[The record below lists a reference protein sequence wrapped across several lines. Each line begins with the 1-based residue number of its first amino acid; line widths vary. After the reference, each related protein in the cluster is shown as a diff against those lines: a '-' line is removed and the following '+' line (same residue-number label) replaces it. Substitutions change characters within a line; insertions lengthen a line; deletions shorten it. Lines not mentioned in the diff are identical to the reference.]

1 MGYEGSLS
9 VIYWDCIKTILNAPF
24 DGRITYQARDIVNS
38 SLNYAYAILYTKIRY
53 YLIVAGLSLHISF
66 LHALDER
73 KPTLSFDMIEEFRT
87 FIIDRV
93 IVSMINK
100 NEPMALNKDGFLN
113 DKTKKLIAQN
123 INEKLGSYIT
133 YKKQVVKVESIIEKQ
148 CYALSNFVNEKSSS
162 YKSFIGKF

>member
-9 VIYWDCIKTILNAPF
+9 AIYWDCIKTILNAPF

-53 YLIVAGLSLHISF
+53 YLIIAGLSLHISF

-87 FIIDRV
+87 FIVDRV

-133 YKKQVVKVESIIEKQ
+133 YKKTGR
-148 CYALSNFVNEKSSS
+148 KSRK
-162 YKSFIGKF
+162 YNRKTVLCLIKFRK

>member
-1 MGYEGSLS
+1 M
-9 VIYWDCIKTILNAPF
+9 
-24 DGRITYQARDIVNS
+24 
-38 SLNYAYAILYTKIRY
+38 
-53 YLIVAGLSLHISF
+53 
-66 LHALDER
+66 HALDER

-87 FIIDRV
+87 FIVDRV

-148 CYALSNFVNEKSSS
+148 CYALSNFVNEKSNS